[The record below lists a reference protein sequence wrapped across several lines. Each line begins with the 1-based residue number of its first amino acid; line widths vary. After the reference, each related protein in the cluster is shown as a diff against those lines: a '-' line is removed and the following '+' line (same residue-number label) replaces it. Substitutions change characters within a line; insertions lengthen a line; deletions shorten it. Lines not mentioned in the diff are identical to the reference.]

1 MNHLNF
7 QHTSKTFRIGILVNL
22 LYVFIE
28 LSFGFFSN
36 SLALIADA
44 GHNLAD
50 VSSLILSLLG
60 FRFIK
65 TKVTRNNTFGL
76 RKFSILFSLIN
87 SMLLVLSGIWILY
100 ESFERFLHPKTID
113 SFSIIIVASIGV
125 IINFFTAYLF
135 FQDRNKELNIKGAF
149 LHMLADGLVS
159 LGVIISGI
167 LLYFTNW
174 VWLDSFVSFAIGGLI
189 IYTAWDV
196 LIESWKLSLAGIP
209 KEISLEEV
217 KKVFIKPQIV
227 AYHDLHVWAISTMEN
242 AAIIH
247 IILNPQITISEMQ
260 ELKKQLKY
268 ELKQL
273 GITHSTIEFDFSS

>member
-36 SLALIADA
+36 SLALIADS
-44 GHNLAD
+44 GHNLTD

-65 TKVTRNNTFGL
+65 TKVTKNNTFGL

-87 SMLLVLSGIWILY
+87 SVLLVLSGIWILY
-100 ESFERFLHPKTID
+100 ESIERFLHPKIID
-113 SFSIIIVASIGV
+113 SFPIIIVASIGV

-174 VWLDSFVSFAIGGLI
+174 VWLDAFVSFVIGGLI

-196 LIESWKLSLAGIP
+196 LMESWKLSSAGIP
-209 KEISLEEV
+209 SEISLEEV

-227 AYHDLHVWAISTMEN
+227 AYHDLHVWAISTVEN